1 MNLFVVVKPIKTCKP
16 DTTSCSGGEERLP
29 AKAWMARTVSSCDQI
44 IMYLTL
50 EAINQY
56 YYYYLD
62 GKNSL
67 EDNGCTAGQHL
78 VSAFCH
84 HILEVLQRKLDL
96 GTVLL
101 L

>member
-1 MNLFVVVKPIKTCKP
+1 
-16 DTTSCSGGEERLP
+16 
-29 AKAWMARTVSSCDQI
+29 
-44 IMYLTL
+44 MYLTL